1 MRVKAQQFLK
11 GDVVFDMS
19 AKETPKT
26 HSEAL
31 EQKRKRAGEILA
43 ILRTLYPNAKCH
55 LHFKSPYQLLVAS
68 ILAAQCTDERVNQIT
83 PGLFSKYP
91 TIEAFA
97 NANQEELE
105 REIYS
110 TGFYK
115 NKAKSII
122 SSARGILE
130 KHGGVVPDSIEE
142 LTKLSGIGRKTA
154 NVVLGNAFGMPA
166 IIVDTHIR
174 RVSRRLG
181 LTGSGD
187 PDKIEKD
194 LMALIP
200 KESWTYFSNSL
211 GDHGRTICKARKP
224 LCTRCKLA
232 HLCPSAVLD

>member
-1 MRVKAQQFLK
+1 M
-11 GDVVFDMS
+11 GP
-19 AKETPKT
+19 KETHKT
-26 HSEAL
+26 DGETL
-31 EQKRKRAGEILA
+31 EEKRRRAGDILS
-43 ILRTLYPNAKCH
+43 ILKALYPNASCH
-55 LHFKSPYQLLVAS
+55 LNFQSPFQLLVAS
-68 ILAAQCTDERVNQIT
+68 ILAAQCTDERVNQVT
-83 PGLFSKYP
+83 PRLFVKYP

-97 NANQEELE
+97 NAKQEELE
-105 REIYS
+105 RDIYS

-122 SSARGILE
+122 SSARGIIE
-130 KHGGVVPDSIEE
+130 KYGGIVPNRIEE
-142 LTKLSGIGRKTA
+142 LTQLGGVGRKTA

-181 LTGSGD
+181 LTASGD

-200 KESWTYFSNSL
+200 KESWTFFSNSL

-224 LCTRCKLA
+224 LCSQCQIA